1 MCIVIK
7 PDDYMY
13 LYWIVRFLTPI
24 CFVTAGER
32 EVATEGKLLLLG
44 SENSTLQ
51 GFGLQSRKK
60 VKR

>member
-1 MCIVIK
+1 MFIVIK
-7 PDDYMY
+7 PDDLHVPVLNCQIPY
-13 LYWIVRFLTPI
+13 PI

-32 EVATEGKLLLLG
+32 EVSTVGKLLLLG